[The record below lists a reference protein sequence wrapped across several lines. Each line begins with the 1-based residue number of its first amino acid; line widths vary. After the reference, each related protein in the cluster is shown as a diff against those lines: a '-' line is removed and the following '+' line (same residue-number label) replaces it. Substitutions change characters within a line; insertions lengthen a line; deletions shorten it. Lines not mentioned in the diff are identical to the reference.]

1 MTRRALTQTVS
12 TIAASVGTLT
22 ALIGWA
28 GILLNNRAFLAVYT
42 LLLWVTFALM
52 VAPGYIT
59 YKTRTFNLEGKIN
72 AQWSRKLSASDRVR
86 IQNKLECCGYYSPF
100 VEATVSQ
107 TCYARSL
114 LPGCKSGMLKFQRMV
129 LARWYTVAFGL
140 VPLQI
145 AAIFA
150 GLLCSNHI
158 TYRFG
163 KGMMPKAYRLSLASM
178 AVIMDNYAQ

>member
-1 MTRRALTQTVS
+1 MSTV
-12 TIAASVGTLT
+12 AASVGTLT
-22 ALIGWA
+22 ALLGWA
-28 GILLNNRAFLAVYT
+28 GILLNNRAFLALYT
-42 LLLWVTFALM
+42 IFLWVTFGLM
-52 VAPGYIT
+52 VSPGYVT

-72 AQWSRKLSASDRVR
+72 AQWSRKLDASDRLR

-114 LPGCKSGMLKFQRMV
+114 LPGCKSKMLAFERQV
-129 LARWYTVAFGL
+129 LSRWYAVAFGL

-145 AAIFA
+145 ASIFA
-150 GLLCSNHI
+150 GLLCANHV

-178 AVIMDNYAQ
+178 TVIMDNYAQ